1 MYAQIFAIVAPVM
14 AIAALGYIWKRANQ
28 PFDVETVSAVVV
40 NIGTPCLLVSK
51 LLSARPDLHAMAD
64 MAMTAVGMSLAIG
77 AVSLAIFHVLKWSPR
92 TYLPAMM
99 FPNAGNM
106 GLPLC
111 LFAFGDEGLA
121 LAIAYFTT
129 NAIMQ
134 FTIGD
139 GIARGSFSTAALVKN
154 PVAYAVAFVVAMLAT
169 DTQLPVWIMNAMEVV
184 GGLVIPLM
192 MLSLG
197 TSLAALKVTALGR
210 SFALSLLRLGGGF
223 LLAVAITA
231 LLGIE
236 GRERGVAIIES
247 TMPTA
252 VFNYMF
258 ALRYNNQPG
267 EVAGVVLISTVIS
280 FLTLPLLLAYVLSA

>member
-14 AIAALGYIWKRANQ
+14 AIALLGYAWKRANQ
-28 PFDVETVSAVVV
+28 PFDIETVSAVVV
-40 NIGTPCLLVSK
+40 NIGTPCLLISK
-51 LLSARPDLHAMAD
+51 LLGTRPALQAMAD
-64 MAMTAVGMSLAIG
+64 MAMVAVGMSLILGAISI
-77 AVSLAIFHVLKWSPR
+77 VIFRAMRWPVR

-139 GIARGSFSTAALVKN
+139 GIARGKFTTAALVKN
-154 PVAYAVAFVVAMLAT
+154 PVAYAVTFVVAMLAT
-169 DTQLPVWIMNAMEVV
+169 DSHLPQWVMDALEVV

-197 TSLAALKVTALGR
+197 TSLAALTVTTLHR
-210 SFALSLLRLGGGF
+210 SFALSVLRLGGGF
-223 LLAVAITA
+223 LLAVAITEM
-231 LLGIE
+231 LGLE
-236 GRERGVAIIES
+236 GAERGIAIIES

-267 EVAGVVLISTVIS
+267 EVAGVVLVSTVLS
-280 FLTLPLLLAYVLSA
+280 FLTLPLLLAYVLAG